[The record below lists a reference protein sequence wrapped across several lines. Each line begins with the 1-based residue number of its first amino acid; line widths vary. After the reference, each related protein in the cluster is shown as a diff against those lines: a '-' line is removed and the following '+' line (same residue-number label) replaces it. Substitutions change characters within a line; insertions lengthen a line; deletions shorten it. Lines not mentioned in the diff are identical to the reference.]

1 MFGSLDTSA
10 SGLEAQRIRLNT
22 VAANIANAASVT
34 QDGVTNSPFRRRIA
48 LLSEGN
54 GQGGD
59 GVHVREILLDDAPF
73 RQTYAPGHPLA
84 DPETGILLRPN
95 IESINEQVN
104 AMEAS
109 RAYEAN
115 ITAAEATKRML
126 ANGLTLL
133 S

>member
-1 MFGSLDTSA
+1 MFGSLDISA

-22 VAANIANAASVT
+22 VAANIANSHSVT

-54 GQGGD
+54 GQGGA
-59 GVHVREILLDDAPF
+59 GVHVKEIALDQSPF
-73 RQTYAPGHPLA
+73 RETYAPNHPLA
-84 DPETGILLRPN
+84 DQETGILLRPN

-115 ITAAEATKRML
+115 ITAAEATKRMM
-126 ANGLTLL
+126 ANALTLL